1 MKFWKKNLI
10 LEFCF
15 QACPNILHTQSTVW
29 SSKRSFWNKW
39 TITSLAKAMV
49 CKVLQ
54 DLVRL
59 GVPVKVRPTIAKL
72 LTKLNASKLRMR
84 TMETARGQPLSPLP
98 IMNLLPLAPMLES
111 RMRINIMETMSINLT
126 SLKPGTYVLY
136 FFQFYFSIYSI
147 FCSFIEIEIKIIPK
161 WFEIWQLSTPLNF
174 I

>member
-1 MKFWKKNLI
+1 
-10 LEFCF
+10 
-15 QACPNILHTQSTVW
+15 
-29 SSKRSFWNKW
+29 
-39 TITSLAKAMV
+39 MV

-126 SLKPGTYVLY
+126 SLKPGTFVL
-136 FFQFYFSIYSI
+136 
-147 FCSFIEIEIKIIPK
+147 
-161 WFEIWQLSTPLNF
+161 
-174 I
+174 

>member
-1 MKFWKKNLI
+1 MYILHIEWWNCEKNII
-10 LEFCF
+10 LGFCF

-49 CKVLQ
+49 CKVLL
-54 DLVRL
+54 DLVHL

-84 TMETARGQPLSPLP
+84 TMETARGQLLSPRP

-111 RMRINIMETMSINLT
+111 RMKINIMETMSIDLT
-126 SLKPGTYVLY
+126 SLKPGMY
-136 FFQFYFSIYSI
+136 FNFSIP
-147 FCSFIEIEIKIIPK
+147 FFNSFD
-161 WFEIWQLSTPLNF
+161 FF
-174 I
+174 